1 MIANPLTY
9 SVERHRDNV
18 LNVFPP
24 QLKWFLYIHS
34 HFEFDAS
41 YTFQTSWDKSL
52 GKLRSAQKS
61 PAWNTEQVYRFM
73 IHCGWVWKEHPRK
86 KKGPVPVCT
95 GSKRRCF
102 IQIQSARALNSF
114 NSTGTHKNVALLSCS
129 SSSSLTNSLSLTPT
143 GPLLPSCARL
153 SGLWRHDWLWRRFF
167 APSAA
172 TTQHNS
178 GVERCGTQQD
188 ALRHNAT
195 QHGAAELH
203 SGTYR
208 ATWVDKTEERVV
220 GREAAVPLEP
230 PVGATARPLDGQNL
244 WLHRALSGE
253 KTGRCLFRLYNS

>member
-1 MIANPLTY
+1 MIFVHIFSFWIWCKLHISN
-9 SVERHRDNV
+9 
-18 LNVFPP
+18 
-24 QLKWFLYIHS
+24 K
-34 HFEFDAS
+34 
-41 YTFQTSWDKSL
+41 L
-52 GKLRSAQKS
+52 GQKS
-61 PAWNTEQVYRFM
+61 GKVAKRSKITCLEHWTGLQV
-73 IHCGWVWKEHPRK
+73 HDSLWLGVKGASSK

-153 SGLWRHDWLWRRFF
+153 SGLWRHDWLCTGRFF
-167 APSAA
+167 APPAA